1 MDALNILGSIASAAS
16 VVSAFGE
23 TQAAGTH
30 PVTLPDFVIKYEQK
44 DITSD
49 IKPYLLG
56 ISYTDYLGGQSDELQ
71 VEFEDV
77 DGRWLRGWYPNQGD
91 SLTLSV
97 GDQFTGFVSWG
108 NFEIAEIEY
117 EHPPSTVGL
126 KALST
131 GITRANRTLQ
141 PRAYEKTTLEKIVRM
156 IAARLKLSVTGTV
169 AGIDIERVTQYQE
182 SDVEFL
188 ARLAREYG
196 HTFKIV
202 DKTLVFHANVEL
214 AKQEPVAVLNPADIK
229 TFRLRDLIKGVP
241 EEAVVTG
248 YDAKKKKTRR
258 IARKAKPLRPKTKR
272 ATTTDTLK
280 IVANRGESD
289 QQMAARA
296 DAALND
302 AQQSQVAGNITMVG
316 NAKLVAGQV
325 VQLKGFGQ
333 LSGKYLVKRSR
344 HDLKKSS
351 GYTLDMD
358 VKMVE
363 YVADEPATATTQTT
377 QATPTAQET
386 NNAST

>member
-16 VVSAFGE
+16 AASAFGAA
-23 TQAAGTH
+23 QAAGTH

-71 VEFEDV
+71 VDFEDV

-97 GDQFTGFVSWG
+97 GDQFTGLVSWG
-108 NFEIAEIEY
+108 SFEIAEIEY

-141 PRAYEKTTLEKIVRM
+141 PKAYEKTSLEKIVRM

-169 AGIDIERVTQYQE
+169 AKINIERITQYQE

-214 AKQEPVAVLNPADIK
+214 AKQEPVAVLTPADIK
-229 TFRLRDLIKGVP
+229 SIRLRDLIKGVP
-241 EEAVVTG
+241 TEAVVTG
-248 YDAKKKKTRR
+248 YDAKQKKVRR
-258 IARKAKPLRPKTKR
+258 ISRTAKHMRPKAKR

-289 QQMAARA
+289 EQMAARA

-302 AQQSQVAGNITMVG
+302 AQQSQVVGTITMVG
-316 NAKLVAGQV
+316 NAKLVAGQI
-325 VQLKGFGQ
+325 VQLKDFGK
-333 LSGKYLVKRSR
+333 LSGKYLVKRSH

-351 GYTLDMD
+351 GYTLDIE
-358 VKMVE
+358 VKMLE
-363 YVADEPATATTQTT
+363 YIADEPDTTAATTTATQG
-377 QATPTAQET
+377 A
-386 NNAST
+386 NNASA